1 MWFFLEN
8 KLDKLIGAKIKSIYH
23 ITYILMNTKSGII
36 TKIKHFHE
44 VFKDKRTYE
53 IFKTVIS
60 GILLL
65 KDWKQWDLA
74 NVGWKTL
81 PQIQYFFYKS
91 EWNSQ
96 LLNSSRVQWIR
107 NKILWCANTKSDIA
121 IFDATIGK
129 KNDASSFHGL
139 ASWFFSNRDKG
150 IVNGLEIFWA
160 SIMTKS
166 WVKYM
171 LNLSLFFK
179 KTVLSSQ
186 DMRNPSLL
194 CDAWRKFMTKTL
206 SMTKAWL
213 VVLDS
218 WFKWANTCKWI
229 FQVCKRHFLVRISQ
243 SQIFIDKNNHKFK
256 IEDCLT
262 KANAIHFEKG
272 RMWVFKNVYLN
283 SWIKKWARIPVN
295 IIVYDLNWARNPMV
309 LATSA
314 SLEDVY
320 ENMIRKNSEPSW
332 KEKREGRANS
342 TTVTLLWEED
352 RIYGCFIALYRKRWS
367 IEECFKELKSYLCF
381 EDFKVTS
388 YESIMKYLH
397 IILVVHTL
405 LIIMT
410 DALYWNKS
418 SFEFVYS
425 YLKEKR
431 NMKSKKI
438 TLIWVKLFI
447 EMMFQTWYVWKVLGK
462 HQKTLAELLKTSIC
476 LKSVLSLS

>member
-1 MWFFLEN
+1 M
-8 KLDKLIGAKIKSIYH
+8 GAKIKSIYR

-53 IFKTVIS
+53 IFKTVVS

-65 KDWKQWDLA
+65 KNWKQWDLA

-81 PQIQYFFYKS
+81 AQIQYFFYKS
-91 EWNSQ
+91 DWSSQ
-96 LLNSSRVQWIR
+96 LLNSFRIQWIR
-107 NKILWCANTKSDIA
+107 NNISWCNDTKGDIV
-121 IFDATIGK
+121 IFDGTIGK

-139 ASWFFSNRDKG
+139 ANWFYSNRDKKV
-150 IVNGLEIFWA
+150 VNGLEVFWA
-160 SIMTKS
+160 SIVTKT
-166 WVKYM
+166 WARYM

-179 KTVLSSQ
+179 KTQLSSLDQ
-186 DMRNPSLL
+186 RKWSLVN
-194 CDAWRKFMTKTL
+194 DTWRKFMTKTL

-229 FQVCKRHFLVRISQ
+229 LQVYKRHFLVRISQ

-256 IEDCLT
+256 IEDSLT
-262 KANAIHFEKG
+262 KANAIHFENG
-272 RMWVFKNVYLN
+272 RMWIFKNVFLK
-283 SWIKKWARIPVN
+283 SWVKKWVRIPVN
-295 IIVYDLNWARNPMV
+295 IIVYHLNWPRNPMILV
-309 LATSA
+309 TSA
-314 SLEDVY
+314 SLENVY
-320 ENMIRKNSEPSW
+320 ENMIREKGEPSW
-332 KEKREGRANS
+332 KEKREGCTSS
-342 TTVTLLWEED
+342 TTVTLSWEED

-388 YESIMKYLH
+388 HESIMKYLH

-410 DALYWNKS
+410 DTLYWNKN
-418 SFEFVYS
+418 SFEFVYE

-438 TLIWVKLFI
+438 TLVWVKLFL
-447 EMMFQTWYVWKVLGK
+447 EMMFQTWYVWKITGK

-476 LKSVLSLS
+476 MKSVLSLS

>member
-1 MWFFLEN
+1 LWFFLEN
-8 KLDKLIGAKIKSIYH
+8 KLDKPIGTIIKSIYH
-23 ITYILMNTKSGII
+23 IIYILMNTKTGII

-44 VFKDKRTYE
+44 VFKDRRTYE

-60 GILLL
+60 GIWLL

-81 PQIQYFFYKS
+81 AQIQYFFYKS
-91 EWNSQ
+91 QWNSR

-107 NKILWCANTKSDIA
+107 NKIPWCADTKGDIA
-121 IFDATIGK
+121 IFDATVET
-129 KNDASSFHGL
+129 KNNTSSFRGL
-139 ASWFFSNRDKG
+139 ASWLFSNRDKKV
-150 IVNGLEIFWA
+150 VNGLEIFWA
-160 SIMTKS
+160 SIVTKS
-166 WVKYM
+166 WTKYM

-179 KTVLSSQ
+179 KTVLNFQ
-186 DMRNPSLL
+186 DMKKPSLIWE
-194 CDAWRKFMTKTL
+194 AWRKFITKTL

-229 FQVCKRHFLVRISQ
+229 FGICKRHFLVRISQ
-243 SQIFIDKNNHKFK
+243 SQIFTTENNHKFK
-256 IEDCLT
+256 IEDCLI

-272 RMWVFKNVYLN
+272 RMWVFKNVFLK
-283 SWIKKWARIPVN
+283 SWIKKWVKIPVN
-295 IIVYDLNWARNPMV
+295 IIVYHLNGPKNPMV
-309 LATSA
+309 LVTSA

-332 KEKREGRANS
+332 KEKKEEYTRNTS
-342 TTVTLLWEED
+342 VVISWEEE

-410 DALYWNKS
+410 DTLYWNKS

-447 EMMFQTWYVWKVLGK
+447 EMMFQTWCIWKIKGK
-462 HQKTLAELLKTSIC
+462 HQKTLTELLKTSIC
-476 LKSVLSLS
+476 LKPILLLS